1 MRSVRRKT
9 KETIKDNLSSTKC
22 SESQSDDIESSLLEL
37 NDNSIA
43 LYSTIQS
50 VWYDYQ
56 MHISSFPCLDIL
68 AALASE
74 EQSGPAN

>member
-43 LYSTIQS
+43 LY
-50 VWYDYQ
+50 DYQ

-74 EQSGPAN
+74 EQSGPGN